1 MEKIV
6 ITGGL
11 GYVGSEL
18 CKLYSGET
26 RFKKI
31 IVVDNKF
38 VSERVKQL
46 RDWGFEFI
54 QASILDTDKMKEIL
68 ADADIVH
75 HLAGITDVAYTKSES
90 NEAKDQQLIT
100 TAVEGTKNVLNFTPA
115 HCKIIFPSTHVV
127 YEGFDEVKFDITEDT
142 PTTPILAYSKSKDQN
157 EKDIKAS
164 GKDYVILRLSSVY
177 GYSTDTM
184 RIGIMPNLFSKMASQ
199 DATIKLFAGGV
210 QYKSLVGLIDV
221 ARCFKFMAES
231 EIKNETFHLSNEKTT
246 VKEVADVV
254 KEYKPSVN
262 IVSTDDEVPN
272 LGYTMSNEKLLATG
286 FKFLGNLKDSIKE
299 MITNWSTRDINPDL
313 EYIIRGG
320 KEYIDARGKISNYEL
335 TEPINLIG
343 YIESKAGSV
352 RANHY
357 HPIQEQK
364 CLLITGKYVSV
375 IKDLA
380 DPKALVKTQI
390 IEPGDIAV
398 IKPNVAHTMVFL
410 EDSIFLNLVRG
421 EREHENYGITHT
433 IPYILVDKEFRQGI
447 MENYSSVDRSSLSKN
462 LEPVI
467 SLGLSPL
474 ANNLLDSPE
483 DKDEL
488 YPLEMMYCPESHNC
502 QLSYVVPAEKM
513 FSHYLYV
520 SSTAK
525 SFRDHF
531 EQAAEKYIAEF
542 GLNLGSLVIDIGSND
557 GIALKPLKEKGIEV
571 LGVEPAK
578 NITDIAMANGINT
591 INGFFTEVTAQ
602 YIKYEYGLA
611 DLITASNVFAHA
623 DGLDEIA
630 KAAFSIL
637 KPNGRFIIEVQYL
650 LDTIKDLT
658 FDNIYHEH
666 VNYWSV
672 ISLRNFFNRLGY
684 VVSKVEHINTHGGSI
699 RVQIGHPGTEVD
711 SSVNEFISNEL
722 EFVLTEYQTYLD
734 FAKRVEHAKNN
745 VNKNI
750 KVLKNQG
757 LTLVGYGSP
766 AKATTALNYY
776 GITSNEIDY
785 IVEDNELKHNKILP
799 GVRIPIYSKEK
810 LNKKLPD
817 IIIVMAWNF
826 FEDIKRNNQ
835 DLIDKGVKFISIKE
849 LQND

>member
-1 MEKIV
+1 MKKQKIV

-11 GYVGSEL
+11 GYIGSEL

-26 RFKKI
+26 RFKNI
-31 IVVDNKF
+31 IVTDNRF

-54 QASILDTDKMKEIL
+54 QTSILDPNSMKNL
-68 ADADIVH
+68 LQDADVVH

-100 TAVEGTKNVLNFTPA
+100 TAVEGTNNVLNFTPS

-127 YEGFDEVKFDITEDT
+127 YEGFDEVKFDVTEDT
-142 PTTPILAYSKSKDQN
+142 DTTPVLAYSKSKDQN

-164 GKDYVILRLSSVY
+164 GKNYVILRLSSVY

-184 RIGIMPNLFSKMASQ
+184 RVGIMPNLFSKMASQ
-199 DATIKLFAGGV
+199 NATIKLFAGGV

-246 VKEVADVV
+246 VKEVADIV
-254 KEYKPSVN
+254 KEYKPDVN
-262 IVSTDDEVPN
+262 IIGTDDEVPN

-286 FKFLGNLKDSIKE
+286 FKFLGNLRDSIKE
-299 MITNWSTRDINPDL
+299 MIHNWSTKDINPEL
-313 EYIIRGG
+313 EYILRGE
-320 KEYIDARGKISNYEL
+320 KEFIDARGKISNYEL
-335 TEPINLIG
+335 PEPINLIG
-343 YIESKAGSV
+343 YIESKRGSV

-364 CLLITGKYVSV
+364 CLLIKGKYISV

-380 DPKALVKTQI
+380 DPKAQIKTQLI
-390 IEPGDIAV
+390 QEGDVAV

-433 IPYILVDKEFRQGI
+433 VPYILVNEQFRQEL
-447 MENYSSVDRSSLSKN
+447 MENYSTIDRSSGSEN
-462 LEPVI
+462 LKPII

-474 ANNLLDSPE
+474 ANNLLDSADQE
-483 DKDEL
+483 DEL

-502 QLSYVVPAEKM
+502 QLSYVVPAGKM
-513 FSHYLYV
+513 FDHYLYV

-531 EQAAEKYIAEF
+531 EQAAEQYIQEF
-542 GLNLGSLVIDIGSND
+542 NLTSDSLVIDIGSND
-557 GIALKPLKEKGIEV
+557 GIALKPLQNKGIKV
-571 LGVEPAK
+571 LGIEPAK
-578 NITDIAMANGINT
+578 NIAELANSNGIDTLNEY
-591 INGFFTEVTAQ
+591 FTDETVSKMAT
-602 YIKYEYGLA
+602 KA

-623 DGLDEIA
+623 DKLDNIA
-630 KAAFSIL
+630 HAVFSAL
-637 KPNGRFIIEVQYL
+637 KENGTFVVEVQYL

-666 VNYWSV
+666 TNYWSV
-672 ISLRNFFNRLGY
+672 TSINNFFTRLGY
-684 VVSKVEHINTHGGSI
+684 NVYKVEHINTHGGSI
-699 RVQIGHPGTEVD
+699 RVYVNRGGNVQ
-711 SSVNEFISNEL
+711 SSVAEFLQNEENFGLKDYKTYL
-722 EFVLTEYQTYLD
+722 EFT
-734 FAKRVEHAKNN
+734 KRVEAAKTN

-750 KVLKNQG
+750 KALKDQG

-766 AKATTALNYY
+766 AKATTSLNYY

-785 IVEDNELKHNKILP
+785 IVEDNKLKHNKILP
-799 GVRIPIYSKEK
+799 GVRIPIYSKDK
-810 LNKKLPD
+810 LNEKLPD
-817 IIIVMAWNF
+817 VIIVMAWNF
-826 FEDIKRNNQ
+826 VEEIKKNNQ
-835 DLIDKGVKFISIKE
+835 DLIDKGVKFISIKD
-849 LQND
+849 LQNG

>member
-46 RDWGFEFI
+46 RDWGFEFV
-54 QASILDTDKMKEIL
+54 QASVLDTNKMKEIL
-68 ADADIVH
+68 VDANIVH

-90 NEAKDQQLIT
+90 NEVKDQQLIA
-100 TAVEGTKNVLNFTPA
+100 TAVEGTNNVLNFTPA

-127 YEGFDEVKFDITEDT
+127 YEGFDKVKFDITEDT
-142 PTTPILAYSKSKDQN
+142 PTTPVLAYSKSKDQN

-199 DATIKLFAGGV
+199 DATIKLFAGCI

-433 IPYILVDKEFRQGI
+433 IPYILVDEEFRQGI

-542 GLNLGSLVIDIGSND
+542 ELNLGSLVIDIGSND

-630 KAAFSIL
+630 KAVFSIL

-699 RVQIGHPGTEVD
+699 RVQIGHPGTEID

-722 EFVLTEYQTYLD
+722 EFGLTEYQTYLD

-750 KVLKNQG
+750 KALKDQG

-776 GITSNEIDY
+776 GVTSNEIDY

-810 LNKKLPD
+810 LNEKLPN